1 MFRFEELEIWKRGV
15 KILDKLLD
23 IADKLEKKR
32 LYRFAEQMRG
42 AGLSIVNNIAEGSGC
57 DTRSEFRMFLGYSRR
72 SIYEVV
78 SMLMIFNRRGYID
91 LNEDVT
97 SELEELSK
105 MIMAFKK
112 SLKA

>member
-1 MFRFEELEIWKRGV
+1 MFRFEELKIWKRGV
-15 KILDKLLD
+15 EILDKILD

-42 AGLSIVNNIAEGSGC
+42 AGLSIVNNIAEGSGS
-57 DTRSEFRMFLGYSRR
+57 DTRPEFRMFLGYSRR

-91 LNEDVT
+91 LNENVT